1 MSIVFDERGI
11 VSIKWDSIYYVI
23 GVKSRHLPSSH
34 RYTSTQRSTSMPFP
48 KFGKKSGQSSQ
59 LPSSQSL
66 PPPDSKSDIAWSGL
80 LSTLPI
86 VQQSLGG
93 VPVPGLQVAVGGLL
107 QILQGLDV
115 RES

>member
-1 MSIVFDERGI
+1 MSDV
-11 VSIKWDSIYYVI
+11 
-23 GVKSRHLPSSH
+23 
-34 RYTSTQRSTSMPFP
+34 
-48 KFGKKSGQSSQ
+48 
-59 LPSSQSL
+59 
-66 PPPDSKSDIAWSGL
+66 AWSGL
-80 LSTLPI
+80 LSTLSI